1 MKVTGILFAAALA
14 MGLAH
19 AAGPADALND
29 GGPTIEK
36 PACEEGK
43 CPTFT
48 KGQTKDPEKVKNL
61 DPTTMGRAVVSDR
74 CYVTR
79 KDYCVLPYYGVR
91 GDYCECYDQYGN
103 VYAGVVW

>member
-1 MKVTGILFAAALA
+1 MKLFNFVVAAALA
-14 MGLAH
+14 MGIAG
-19 AAGPADALND
+19 AAEPTDAFGNGPEIA
-29 GGPTIEK
+29 K

-48 KGQTKDPEKVKNL
+48 KGSTKDPEKIKKL
-61 DPTTMGRAVVSDR
+61 DPSSMSRAVISDR

-79 KDYCVLPYYGVR
+79 RDYCVLPYYGVR
-91 GDYCECYDQYGN
+91 GDYCECYDQYNN